1 MRPSLQGL
9 PSTYLSISKDE
20 QIKPKPFILER
31 KETSTSSTI
40 ALPRKSIVDTPFVDG
55 TRQPITRRTSVF
67 QPTPLGGPIVNE
79 MNKNEKTI
87 VIKNV
92 PAYGIESIIQKLQTY
107 GKMDKFEIVKN
118 GDLKVTFSNSKEA
131 QKVIRKGLI
140 ESEQHSY
147 YINGIKEN
155 GKEYGCGDVV
165 KQTSKTNQTWW
176 DYIKQLFGYE

>member
-1 MRPSLQGL
+1 MRPSLQCL

-87 VIKNV
+87 VIK
-92 PAYGIESIIQKLQTY
+92 L
-107 GKMDKFEIVKN
+107 
-118 GDLKVTFSNSKEA
+118 
-131 QKVIRKGLI
+131 IRKGLI

-165 KQTSKTNQTWW
+165 KQTSKTNQTWL